1 MSLGVAQFSPE
12 VFSLFFLSVLSVYFL
27 AVGKTLDSSLHPF
40 QELRPE
46 PGVVPR
52 LPSASRSSTHVTSA
66 PICTVQ
72 HRPVSWSLAQLFRT
86 AHHILSALVLG
97 GMHVSRGPIPTQS
110 WAQALAWLC
119 IALY

>member
-1 MSLGVAQFSPE
+1 MAHFSLE
-12 VFSLFFLSVLSVYFL
+12 VFSLFFLSVLSVNFL
-27 AVGKTLDSSLHPF
+27 AVGKTLDSSSLHPY
-40 QELRPE
+40 QELRPKG
-46 PGVVPR
+46 GVV
-52 LPSASRSSTHVTSA
+52 LKLSSVNRSSTHFTLA
-66 PICTVQ
+66 QICTVQ

-97 GMHVSRGPIPTQS
+97 RTHISTGPIPTQS